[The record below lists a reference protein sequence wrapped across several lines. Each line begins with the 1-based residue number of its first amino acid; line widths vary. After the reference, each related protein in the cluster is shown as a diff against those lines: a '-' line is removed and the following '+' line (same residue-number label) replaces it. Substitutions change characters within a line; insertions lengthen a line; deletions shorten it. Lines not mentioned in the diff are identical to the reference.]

1 MPGVSNWPT
10 PPPGRD
16 EPSGRDPRRE
26 SQTQDRPHGS
36 GDPTHGDRDGD
47 HHSDHHL
54 HLPAGAHVADR
65 RGLTA
70 TGAVTI
76 ALALG
81 FVGATIDVNTGRG
94 LRGTFAVLF
103 VLGSALAALLVHRE
117 DIKATVAM
125 PPLTYCVLALI
136 GAGLGHTQAAGSF
149 VKRQGLELVSAL
161 ILGAPTLY
169 AATGAALLVAVVRA
183 LRRSA

>member
-1 MPGVSNWPT
+1 VS
-10 PPPGRD
+10 RD
-16 EPSGRDPRRE
+16 QP
-26 SQTQDRPHGS
+26 
-36 GDPTHGDRDGD
+36 
-47 HHSDHHL
+47 HSDHHL
-54 HLPAGAHVADR
+54 NLPAGAHVADR

-76 ALALG
+76 ALVLG
-81 FVGATIDVNTGRG
+81 FVEATIDVNTGRG
-94 LRGTFAVLF
+94 LRGTFAGLF

-117 DIKATVAM
+117 DIKATVVM

-149 VKRQGLELVSAL
+149 VKGQGLEVVSAL